1 MSVTTKPFEGTVRCE
16 WFQSPARVSFCFY
29 VRDRQEGDVRVE
41 AGAQS
46 LSVTIR
52 LDASGREYQYTV
64 DRLYASLAGEIPV
77 VNVRTTKVEVSLKKA
92 SELQWPTLEAP
103 DGGPSAPPQ
112 LATSAPI
119 ATVNPPASAGELK
132 YPNSR
137 GKDWNAWK
145 IDDEDVKPE
154 GDQALNALF
163 QQIYSNGTDE
173 QRRAMMKSFLE
184 SNGTVLSTN
193 WEDVGNREVKAEPPT
208 GMEAKPYN

>member
-1 MSVTTKPFEGTVRCE
+1 MSLTTKTFEGTVRCE

-41 AGAQS
+41 VETQS
-46 LSVTIR
+46 LTVTIR

-64 DRLYASLAGEIPV
+64 NRLYAPLAGEAPA
-77 VNVRTTKVEVSLKKA
+77 VNVRAAKVEVSLKKA
-92 SELQWPTLEAP
+92 SELQWPALEAP
-103 DGGPSAPPQ
+103 DDGPSAPPQ
-112 LATSAPI
+112 VAAPAPTASAD
-119 ATVNPPASAGELK
+119 PPASAGELK

-137 GKDWNAWK
+137 GKDWSSWRLE
-145 IDDEDVKPE
+145 DEEAKPE

-163 QQIYSNGTDE
+163 QQIYSNGSDE

-193 WEDVGNREVKAEPPT
+193 WEDVGSREVKAEPPA